1 MDILKVIFK
10 VVGGL
15 TIGMVAG
22 LLIAGVGI
30 ITFTDTSFSEL
41 VEKIINIKISDFFVG
56 TLTGIASLI
65 VSVCVLTVLHEA
77 GHLAAG
83 LMSGYGFVSFR
94 IFNLTV
100 IKDDGKIRIKK
111 FNVAG
116 TGGQC
121 LMSPPDLPIEKIP
134 TTAYNAGGVA
144 ANLIALA
151 VGIVLLIVV
160 DNAIANV
167 FLTIFCIVDS
177 IIILINGLPLRQGND
192 ASNMKMLRRN
202 PKAKRSIMI
211 QLKANAMI
219 QNGVRP
225 KDMPAEWFESDC
237 DIDYSNSLEVA
248 MPLLEATRCIDTGEI
263 EKAYGMFDRLYDHRG
278 EMIDIY
284 AKETTCELAYLSM
297 VTGRKD
303 RAAELLDDNLT
314 AYIKLYRKVMSSKDR
329 ILCAKKIYLDND
341 RETAAKIY
349 RTLEKNRHKYLL
361 QGEVDSDLALMKE
374 ILSNAD
380 QRPM

>member
-41 VEKIINIKISDFFVG
+41 VDKIINIKISDFFVG

-160 DNAIANV
+160 YNAIANV

-177 IIILINGLPLRQGND
+177 
-192 ASNMKMLRRN
+192 MLRRN